1 MLGSVK
7 NNRVERPMRARIASF
22 FVLSMSVLFSA
33 GAHAQTW
40 PSRPVTVVV
49 PFAAGVTGDIVAR
62 GLVEHLS
69 AALGQPFVVD
79 NRSGAGGNIGGAAV
93 AKATPDGYTLLLSTT
108 GPASI
113 NKLTYK
119 TMSYDPQ
126 RDLAPI
132 VLFGKAPVII
142 VARNS
147 LPAGDLKE
155 FIAYAK
161 SNAGKITAGYP
172 GNGTQGHI
180 TGELLQSRTGM
191 SFAQTQ
197 YRGSP
202 AIITDI
208 LGEHIDIG
216 MDSMAPYVPLIQE
229 KKLKGLA
236 IAGATRW
243 PLLPDVPTV
252 AESGF
257 PGFEAAV
264 WYALLAPAG
273 TPPEIIAKLNEA
285 GNAYLKTKAAAE
297 LFQKLGIQPA
307 GGTPQELKAFIDS
320 EIEKF
325 GPIIKAAKIE
335 F

>member
-1 MLGSVK
+1 
-7 NNRVERPMRARIASF
+7 MRARIAALVTIGLLAAS
-22 FVLSMSVLFSA
+22 
-33 GAHAQTW
+33 GAQAQSW

-69 AALGQPFVVD
+69 SALGQPFVVD

-93 AKATPDGYTLLLSTT
+93 AKAAPDGYTLLLSTT
-108 GPASI
+108 GPASS

-119 TMSYDPQ
+119 NMPYDPQ

-132 VLFGKAPVII
+132 VLMGKAPVII
-142 VARNS
+142 VAKNS
-147 LPAGDLKE
+147 LPAKTLKE
-155 FIAYAK
+155 FVDYAK
-161 SNAGKITAGYP
+161 TNPGKITAGYP

-180 TGELLQSRTGM
+180 TGELLQQRAGM
-191 SFAQTQ
+191 SFVQTQ

-229 KKLKGLA
+229 KKLRGLA
-236 IAGATRW
+236 IAGAKRW

-264 WYALLAPAG
+264 WYALLAPTG
-273 TPPEIIAKLNEA
+273 TSPDIVAKLNETA
-285 GNAYLKTKAAAE
+285 NAYLKTKAATE
-297 LFQKLGIQPA
+297 LFEKLGIQPN
-307 GGTPQELKAFIDS
+307 GGTPQELKAFI
-320 EIEKF
+320 EAELERW

>member
-1 MLGSVK
+1 MHV
-7 NNRVERPMRARIASF
+7 RIASC
-22 FVLSMSVLFSA
+22 FVVALSVLA
-33 GAHAQTW
+33 ATAAQAQSW

-49 PFAAGVTGDIVAR
+49 PFAAGVTGDLMAR
-62 GLVEHLS
+62 SLVEHLS
-69 AALGQPFVVD
+69 AALGQPFIVD
-79 NRSGAGGNIGGAAV
+79 NRSGAGGNVGGAAV
-93 AKATPDGYTLLLSTT
+93 AKAAPDGYTLLLSTT

-119 TMSYDPQ
+119 TMPYDPQ

-132 VLFGKAPVII
+132 VLMGKAAVII
-142 VARNS
+142 VGRNS
-147 LPAGDLKE
+147 LPASTLKD
-155 FIAYAK
+155 FIEYARQ
-161 SNAGKITAGYP
+161 NPGKVTAGYP

-180 TGELLQSRTGM
+180 SGELLQQRTRI

-202 AIITDI
+202 AIISDI

-216 MDSMAPYVPLIQE
+216 MDSIAPYVALIKE
-229 KKLKGLA
+229 KKLRGLA
-236 IAGATRW
+236 IASATRW
-243 PLLPDVPTV
+243 PQLPDVPTV

-285 GNAYLKTKAAAE
+285 GNAYLKTAAAAE
-297 LFQKLGIQPA
+297 LFEKLGIQA
-307 GGTPQELKAFIDS
+307 SGGTPQQLKAFVDA
-320 EIEKF
+320 EIEKW

>member
-1 MLGSVK
+1 
-7 NNRVERPMRARIASF
+7 MRARIAALVAIGLLAAS
-22 FVLSMSVLFSA
+22 
-33 GAHAQTW
+33 GAQAQSW

-69 AALGQPFVVD
+69 SALGQPFVVD

-93 AKATPDGYTLLLSTT
+93 AKAAPDGYTLLLSTT
-108 GPASI
+108 GPASS

-119 TMSYDPQ
+119 NMPYDPQ

-132 VLFGKAPVII
+132 VLMGKAPVII
-142 VARNS
+142 VAKNR
-147 LPAGDLKE
+147 LPAKTLKE
-155 FIAYAK
+155 FVDYAK
-161 SNAGKITAGYP
+161 TNPGKITAGYP

-180 TGELLQSRTGM
+180 TGELLQQRAGM
-191 SFAQTQ
+191 SFVQTQ

-229 KKLKGLA
+229 KKLRGLA
-236 IAGATRW
+236 IAGAKRW

-264 WYALLAPAG
+264 WYALLAPTG
-273 TPPEIIAKLNEA
+273 TSPDIVAKLNETA
-285 GNAYLKTKAAAE
+285 NAYLKTKAAAD
-297 LFQKLGIQPA
+297 LFEKLGIQPN
-307 GGTPQELKAFIDS
+307 GGTPQELKVFI
-320 EIEKF
+320 EAELERW